1 MKEIDEKKE
10 QERANERTNERKVE
24 WEKMKM
30 KRNNHSHPQ
39 HTHLRDIMFNKE
51 KEKRAKSR
59 CVTKRKTYF
68 TCLLNS
74 T

>member
-1 MKEIDEKKE
+1 
-10 QERANERTNERKVE
+10 
-24 WEKMKM
+24 MKM